1 MDTITPLSSIL
12 PIGSTTSQSQGR
24 SHGQQ
29 LPAAGQTFKAVVLE
43 ANGNNRFVLDIGG
56 NRLSASSEAKLTP
69 GQILRL
75 QVTKT
80 EPQIE
85 LKIVTTDT
93 LNRFA
98 GRSLTLLG
106 KNIDL
111 SALFAAVENFNP
123 PPLQLLT
130 PTSRSVLESFY
141 SLQQNSLA
149 EKDGGAILKQLID
162 GLGLGLEHMLAK
174 GDKDAAVHTLKAAL
188 LEMAHSFSSAEH
200 LAEATQKVL
209 TTLELFQFAQLQPGS
224 TSQFIFPLPLPFV
237 EQGYLIIE
245 QQEEGSKSS
254 GSEAEEC
261 RFSLHLTMSD
271 LGNLRINF
279 LHNSEGLFIR
289 FHADSEEKAA
299 FLAAHGEDLKA
310 VITNTP
316 LIGLA
321 FSGDASDPINDLI
334 RSIVPEGSSMLDTK
348 V

>member
-12 PIGSTTSQSQGR
+12 PVGASTAQGRERSQSQ
-24 SHGQQ
+24 QFQ
-29 LPAAGQTFKAVVLE
+29 AAGQLFKAVVLE
-43 ANGNNRFVLDIGG
+43 AMGNNRFVLDIGG
-56 NRLSASSEAKLTP
+56 SRLSASSDAKLIP
-69 GQILRL
+69 GQILQL

-85 LKIVTTDT
+85 LKIVTDT
-93 LNRFA
+93 LNLLA

-111 SALFAAVENFNP
+111 TAIFEAVKFYNP

-130 PTSRSVLESFY
+130 PTSRNVLESFY

-149 EKDGGAILKQLID
+149 EKDSGAILKQLID
-162 GLGLGLEHMLAK
+162 GLGLNLEHLLAK

-200 LAEATQKVL
+200 LAETTQKVL
-209 TTLELFQFAQLQPGS
+209 TTLELFQFAQLQTGN

-237 EQGYLIIE
+237 EQGYLIVE
-245 QQEEGSKSS
+245 QQEQGS
-254 GSEAEEC
+254 GSGPSDAREN

-271 LGNLRINF
+271 LGNLSINF
-279 LHNSEGLFIR
+279 LQNFEGLFIR
-289 FHADSEEKAA
+289 IHAASQEKADFIA
-299 FLAAHGEDLKA
+299 SHGEELKA
-310 VITNTP
+310 AITNIP
-316 LIGLA
+316 LINLT
-321 FSGDASDPINDLI
+321 FVGDTSDPINALI
-334 RSIVPEGSSMLDTK
+334 RSIVPQGSSMLDTK

>member
-1 MDTITPLSSIL
+1 MDTIAPLSSIL
-12 PIGSTTSQSQGR
+12 PVGSTASQGR
-24 SHGQQ
+24 GRSSSHGQQ
-29 LPAAGQTFKAVVLE
+29 LPTAGQTLKAVVLE
-43 ANGNNRFVLDIGG
+43 AHGDNHFILDIGG
-56 NRLSASSEAKLTP
+56 NRLTASSEAKLFP
-69 GQILRL
+69 GQILQL

-85 LKIVTTDT
+85 LKIVSDTT
-93 LNRFA
+93 NQFA

-111 SALFAAVENFNP
+111 TALFAAVQNHSP

-130 PTSRSVLESFY
+130 PTSRSVLESFF
-141 SLQQNSLA
+141 SLQHSSFG

-162 GLGLGLEHMLAK
+162 SLGLNLEHLLAR

-200 LAEATQKVL
+200 LAEATQNIL
-209 TTLELFQFAQLQPGS
+209 TTLELFQFARLQTDSPSQL
-224 TSQFIFPLPLPFV
+224 IFPLPLPFV

-245 QQEEGSKSS
+245 QDEEREKRGSD
-254 GSEAEEC
+254 SEES

-279 LHNSEGLFIR
+279 LHNPGGLFIR
-289 FHADSEEKAA
+289 FHADSQEKADFIA
-299 FLAAHGEDLKA
+299 THGDELKA
-310 VITNTP
+310 AISDTP
-316 LIGLA
+316 FISLA
-321 FSGDASDPINDLI
+321 FSADASDPISDLI
-334 RSIVPEGSSMLDTK
+334 RQIVPAGSSMLDTK